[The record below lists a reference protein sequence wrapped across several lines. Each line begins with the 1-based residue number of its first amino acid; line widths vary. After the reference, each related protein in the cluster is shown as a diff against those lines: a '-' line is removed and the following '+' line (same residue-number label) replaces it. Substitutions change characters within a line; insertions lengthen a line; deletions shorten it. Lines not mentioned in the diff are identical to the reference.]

1 MELALISLKQ
11 IITMFLILA
20 AGFFC
25 FKKKL
30 ISAENNQALS
40 GLVLNIVNP
49 AVIFMSYQIEFTPER
64 LTGLAFAVLLSA
76 VSFVIMIVIAYILVP
91 ARENNS
97 GIERIAL
104 IYSNCG
110 FIGIPLIQ
118 ALIGEIGVFYLA
130 AYLTIFNVLLWTQG
144 VILMTGKTSFK
155 ETLKSL
161 CSPCIIAVFL
171 GVVCFLLKFSVPQVA
186 ADALNHIASMNTPL
200 AMLVAGVT
208 IARTD
213 ILKAFTRL
221 RVYYMVFLKLLVIPL
236 AVTAAMLFFGQ
247 FQIDREII
255 MMVVIATAC
264 PTGASGT
271 LFAIRYHK
279 DELYA
284 SELFGVSTIFS
295 IVTIPVVIMV
305 SDWLGVIPA

>member
-20 AGFFC
+20 TGFFC

-40 GLVLNIVNP
+40 GIVLNIVNP

-64 LTGLAFAVLLSA
+64 LTGLALAVLLSV
-76 VSFVIMIVIAYILVP
+76 VSFVIMIVLAYILVP

-144 VILMTGKTSFK
+144 VILMTGRTSLK
-155 ETLKSL
+155 ETMKSL

-171 GVVCFLLKFSVPQVA
+171 GVICFLLKFYVPEVA
-186 ADALNHIASMNTPL
+186 ANALNYIASMNTPL

-221 RVYYMVFLKLLVIPL
+221 RVYYMAVFKLLVIPL
-236 AVTAAMLFFGQ
+236 AVTFAMLFFGQ

-255 MMVVIATAC
+255 MMVVVATAC

-284 SELFGVSTIFS
+284 SELFGVSTILS
-295 IVTIPVVIMV
+295 IVTIPVVIMI
-305 SDWLGVIPA
+305 SNWLGVIPA